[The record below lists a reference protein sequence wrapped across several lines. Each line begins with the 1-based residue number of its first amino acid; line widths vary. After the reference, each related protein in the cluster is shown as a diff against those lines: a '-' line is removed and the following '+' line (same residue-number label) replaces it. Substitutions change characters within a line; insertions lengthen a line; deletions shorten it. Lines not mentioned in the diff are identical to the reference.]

1 MLITPDSF
9 LVPWKVGADLVLT
22 EVGVRQEEAINGER
36 VMEKCA
42 RKKGDEN
49 VNIDKRD
56 ETVLTKKQM
65 TVSLENGSADES
77 WY

>member
-1 MLITPDSF
+1 MITPDSF

-42 RKKGDEN
+42 RKKEM
-49 VNIDKRD
+49 R
-56 ETVLTKKQM
+56 T
-65 TVSLENGSADES
+65 
-77 WY
+77 